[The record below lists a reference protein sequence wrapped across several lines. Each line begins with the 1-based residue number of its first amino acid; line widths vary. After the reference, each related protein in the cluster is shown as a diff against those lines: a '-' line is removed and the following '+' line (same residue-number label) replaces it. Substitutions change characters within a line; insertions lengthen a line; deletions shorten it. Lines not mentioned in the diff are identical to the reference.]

1 MERKD
6 LLDELAIRYLQ
17 ADAMANTDTL
27 MTEAYR
33 DVANKT
39 YRRLTAEFTAKEL
52 AMAGVPL
59 A

>member
-1 MERKD
+1 MERKN

-27 MTEAYR
+27 MAEAYR

-39 YRRLTAEFTAKEL
+39 YRRLTAEFTAREL
-52 AMAGVPL
+52 AIAGVPL